1 MIFYASAASVEAANE
16 AQNTAVSMT
25 SQGFLDNF
33 ALTIIEKCSQATD
46 HLLPYVLGLMSVI
59 LMWNIITNWDLYWGK
74 QDYSKLIPLVVTA
87 TFFVA
92 AANSWQWI
100 LEMIFKFG
108 SEIGTT
114 ASNNTTYTLSGHFVE
129 SVTPS
134 TIVNEGVY
142 NAILVLKGSLL
153 GSNPEN
159 VAKGASAA
167 VKAKAITLSLKSA
180 ASVLKGGIT
189 GHVVFSI
196 IHAIITLLLFGFI
209 AISYLYTILE
219 FFIIGT
225 ISMVL
230 LPFGLLDRT
239 KAIVDKILNF
249 FFISAIRIGIFV
261 FLITIINPV
270 LKDTFEKANFV
281 DSILGIDVLSAMLSL
296 FALAFLAFKTPSFA
310 AALFNGAVN
319 SPPSLTGIGTQAIQM
334 ALMVKTLAASK
345 AAAAANGTR
354 QGTEETVKDGV
365 KGATGTESNAINTS
379 RKDAI
384 TDVEGSSSNKS
395 GTPQSTTNTTET
407 TNHSG
412 EETSTATTDQ
422 TKQSAISDS
431 SNSTDTSSKESSPVT
446 TSEDTLSSEDPNY
459 AKREVSNYLDQSEG
473 STKENES
480 VDIDTNTTSSSFSS
494 NANNNNG
501 PLTRDMVNRE
511 IEKTKNEDSATSTET
526 SSSKA
531 LHTIKEF
538 KIHNLKSNEDE
549 E

>member
-100 LEMIFKFG
+100 LDMIFKFG

-319 SPPSLTGIGTQAIQM
+319 SPPSLTGIGAQAIQT

-480 VDIDTNTTSSSFSS
+480 VDTDSSSNSFNS
-494 NANNNNG
+494 NSNSHTNG
-501 PLTRDMVNRE
+501 PITRDMVNRE

>member
-270 LKDTFEKANFV
+270 LKETFETANFV

-395 GTPQSTTNTTET
+395 GTTQSTTNTTET

-412 EETSTATTDQ
+412 EERSTATTDQ

-480 VDIDTNTTSSSFSS
+480 VDTDSSSNSFNS
-494 NANNNNG
+494 NSNSHTNG
-501 PLTRDMVNRE
+501 PITRDMVNRE

-538 KIHNLKSNEDE
+538 KTHNLKSNEDE

>member
-46 HLLPYVLGLMSVI
+46 HLLPYVLFLMSVI

-134 TIVNEGVY
+134 TIVNEGIY

-153 GSNPEN
+153 GTNPEN

-319 SPPSLTGIGTQAIQM
+319 SPPSLTGIGAQAIQM

-365 KGATGTESNAINTS
+365 KGATSTESNAINTS

-395 GTPQSTTNTTET
+395 GTTQSTTDTTET
-407 TNHSG
+407 TNNNG

-431 SNSTDTSSKESSPVT
+431 STSTDTSSKESSPVT
-446 TSEDTLSSEDPNY
+446 TSEDTVSTEDPNY

-480 VDIDTNTTSSSFSS
+480 IDIDTSSNSFNS
-494 NANNNNG
+494 NANSHTNG
-501 PLTRDMVNRE
+501 PITRDMVNRE

-526 SSSKA
+526 SSNKA

-538 KIHNLKSNEDE
+538 KTHNLKSNEDE

>member
-92 AANSWQWI
+92 AASSWQWI
-100 LEMIFKFG
+100 LNLIFQFG

-159 VAKGASAA
+159 IAKGASAA

-319 SPPSLTGIGTQAIQM
+319 SPPSLTGIGSQAIQM

-354 QGTEETVKDGV
+354 QGTKETVKDGV

-412 EETSTATTDQ
+412 EETSTAKTDQ

-480 VDIDTNTTSSSFSS
+480 VDTDSSSNSFNS
-494 NANNNNG
+494 NSNSHTNG
-501 PLTRDMVNRE
+501 PITRDMVNRE

>member
-92 AANSWQWI
+92 AASSWQWI
-100 LEMIFKFG
+100 LNLIFQFG

-319 SPPSLTGIGTQAIQM
+319 SPPSLTGIGSQAIQM

-354 QGTEETVKDGV
+354 QGTKETVKDGV

-431 SNSTDTSSKESSPVT
+431 SNSTDTSSKESSTVT

-480 VDIDTNTTSSSFSS
+480 VDTDSSSNSFNS
-494 NANNNNG
+494 NSNSHTNG
-501 PLTRDMVNRE
+501 PITRDMVNRE
-511 IEKTKNEDSATSTET
+511 IEKTKNEDSTTSTET

>member
-92 AANSWQWI
+92 AASSWQWI
-100 LEMIFKFG
+100 LNLIFQFG

-159 VAKGASAA
+159 IAKGASAA

-319 SPPSLTGIGTQAIQM
+319 SPPSLTGIGSQAIQM

-354 QGTEETVKDGV
+354 QGTKETVKDGV

-395 GTPQSTTNTTET
+395 GTTQSTTNTTET

-412 EETSTATTDQ
+412 EETSTTTTDQ

-480 VDIDTNTTSSSFSS
+480 VDTDSSSNSF
-494 NANNNNG
+494 NNNSNSHTNG
-501 PLTRDMVNRE
+501 PITRDMVNRE

>member
-319 SPPSLTGIGTQAIQM
+319 SPPSLTGIGSQAIQM

-354 QGTEETVKDGV
+354 QGTKETVKDGV
-365 KGATGTESNAINTS
+365 KEATGTESNAINTS

-480 VDIDTNTTSSSFSS
+480 VDTDSSSNSFNS
-494 NANNNNG
+494 NSNSHTNG
-501 PLTRDMVNRE
+501 PITRDMVNRE

>member
-92 AANSWQWI
+92 AASSWQWI
-100 LEMIFKFG
+100 LNLIFQFG

-159 VAKGASAA
+159 IAKGASAA

-319 SPPSLTGIGTQAIQM
+319 SPPSLTGIGSQAIQM

-354 QGTEETVKDGV
+354 QGTKETVKDGV
-365 KGATGTESNAINTS
+365 KGSTGTESNAINTS

-480 VDIDTNTTSSSFSS
+480 VDTDSSSNSFNS
-494 NANNNNG
+494 NSNSHTNG
-501 PLTRDMVNRE
+501 PITRDMVNRE

>member
-46 HLLPYVLGLMSVI
+46 HLLPYVLFLMSVI

-74 QDYSKLIPLVVTA
+74 QDYSKLIPLLVTA

-108 SEIGTT
+108 NEIGTT
-114 ASNNTTYTLSGHFVE
+114 ASNNSAKTLSGYFVDT
-129 SVTPS
+129 VTPS
-134 TIVNEGVY
+134 TIVNEGIY

-153 GSNPEN
+153 GTNPDN
-159 VAKGASAA
+159 VAKGATAA

-196 IHAIITLLLFGFI
+196 LHAVITLLLFGFI

-249 FFISAIRIGIFV
+249 FFISAIRIGIFI
-261 FLITIINPV
+261 FLIMSINQTISEAFKN
-270 LKDTFEKANFV
+270 ANFV

-354 QGTEETVKDGV
+354 QGTEETVKNGV
-365 KGATGTESNAINTS
+365 KGATGAESNAINTS

-395 GTPQSTTNTTET
+395 GTTQSTTET

-422 TKQSAISDS
+422 TKQSAINDS
-431 SNSTDTSSKESSPVT
+431 STSTDTSSKESSPVT
-446 TSEDTLSSEDPNY
+446 TSEDTVSTEDPNY

-480 VDIDTNTTSSSFSS
+480 IDIDTSSNSFNS
-494 NANNNNG
+494 NANNHTNG
-501 PLTRDMVNRE
+501 PITRDMVNRE

-526 SSSKA
+526 SSNKA

-538 KIHNLKSNEDE
+538 KTHNLKSNEDE

>member
-92 AANSWQWI
+92 AASSWQWI
-100 LEMIFKFG
+100 LNLIFQFG
-108 SEIGTT
+108 SDIGTT

-319 SPPSLTGIGTQAIQM
+319 SPPSLTGIGAQAVQM

-365 KGATGTESNAINTS
+365 KGATGAESNAINTS

-395 GTPQSTTNTTET
+395 GTTQSTTNTTET
-407 TNHSG
+407 TNHNG
-412 EETSTATTDQ
+412 EEISTATTDQ

-431 SNSTDTSSKESSPVT
+431 STSTDTSSKESSPVT

-480 VDIDTNTTSSSFSS
+480 VDIVTSSNSFNS
-494 NANNNNG
+494 NANNHTNG
-501 PLTRDMVNRE
+501 PITRDMVNRE

-526 SSSKA
+526 SSNKA

-538 KIHNLKSNEDE
+538 KTHNLKSNEDE

>member
-92 AANSWQWI
+92 AASSWQWI
-100 LEMIFKFG
+100 LNLIFQFG

-159 VAKGASAA
+159 IAKGASAA

-270 LKDTFEKANFV
+270 LKETFETANFV

-395 GTPQSTTNTTET
+395 GTTQSTTNTTET
-407 TNHSG
+407 KNHSG

-431 SNSTDTSSKESSPVT
+431 SNSTDTSSKESSSVT

-473 STKENES
+473 STKENEF
-480 VDIDTNTTSSSFSS
+480 VDTDSISNSFNS
-494 NANNNNG
+494 NSNSHTNG
-501 PLTRDMVNRE
+501 PITRDMVNRE

-526 SSSKA
+526 SSNKA

-538 KIHNLKSNEDE
+538 KTHNLKSNEDE

>member
-74 QDYSKLIPLVVTA
+74 QDYSKLIPLVITA

-92 AANSWQWI
+92 AASSWQWI
-100 LEMIFKFG
+100 LNLIFQFG
-108 SEIGTT
+108 NDIGTT
-114 ASNNTTYTLSGHFVE
+114 ASNNSAKTLSGYFVDTV
-129 SVTPS
+129 SPS
-134 TIVNEGVY
+134 TIVNEGIY

-153 GSNPEN
+153 GTNPEN
-159 VAKGASAA
+159 VAKGATAA

-196 IHAIITLLLFGFI
+196 LHAIITLLLFGFI

-249 FFISAIRIGIFV
+249 FFISAIRIGIFI
-261 FLITIINPV
+261 FLIMSINQTISEAFKN
-270 LKDTFEKANFV
+270 ANFV

-319 SPPSLTGIGTQAIQM
+319 SPPSLTGIGSQAIQM

-354 QGTEETVKDGV
+354 EGTKETVKDGV

-395 GTPQSTTNTTET
+395 GTSQSTTNTTET

-480 VDIDTNTTSSSFSS
+480 VDTDSSSNSFNS
-494 NANNNNG
+494 NSNSHTNG
-501 PLTRDMVNRE
+501 PITRDMVNRE

>member
-92 AANSWQWI
+92 AASSWQWI
-100 LEMIFKFG
+100 LNLIFQFG

-319 SPPSLTGIGTQAIQM
+319 SPPSLTGIGSQAIQM

-354 QGTEETVKDGV
+354 QGTKETVKDGV

-431 SNSTDTSSKESSPVT
+431 SNSTDTSSKESSTVT

-480 VDIDTNTTSSSFSS
+480 VDTDSSSNSFNS
-494 NANNNNG
+494 NANNHTNG
-501 PLTRDMVNRE
+501 PITRDMVNRE

>member
-1 MIFYASAASVEAANE
+1 MIFYASAETVNGAKSAAE
-16 AQNTAVSMT
+16 SMT

-33 ALTIIEKCSQATD
+33 ALTIIQKCSQATD
-46 HLLPYVLGLMSVI
+46 NLLPYVLFLMSVI

-74 QDYSKLIPLVVTA
+74 QDYSKLIPLVITA

-92 AANSWQWI
+92 AASSWQWI
-100 LEMIFKFG
+100 LNLIFQFG
-108 SEIGTT
+108 NDIGTT
-114 ASNNTTYTLSGHFVE
+114 ASNNSAKTLSGYFVDTV
-129 SVTPS
+129 SPS
-134 TIVNEGVY
+134 TIVNEGIY

-153 GSNPEN
+153 GANPESIGQ
-159 VAKGASAA
+159 GATAA
-167 VKAKAITLSLKSA
+167 IKSKAITLSLKSA

-249 FFISAIRIGIFV
+249 FFISAVRIGIFI

-319 SPPSLTGIGTQAIQM
+319 SPPSLTGIGTQAVQL

-354 QGTEETVKDGV
+354 QGTGETVKDGV
-365 KGATGTESNAINTS
+365 KGSTETESNAINTS

-384 TDVEGSSSNKS
+384 TDVKGSSSNKS
-395 GTPQSTTNTTET
+395 GTTQSTTDNTET
-407 TNHSG
+407 TNHKG

-422 TKQSAISDS
+422 TKQSAITDS
-431 SNSTDTSSKESSPVT
+431 STSSDTSSKESSSVT
-446 TSEDTLSSEDPNY
+446 TSEDSVSSEDPSY
-459 AKREVSNYLDQSEG
+459 AKREVNNYLDQSEG

-480 VDIDTNTTSSSFSS
+480 VDTDSSSNSFSS
-494 NANNNNG
+494 NANYNQNG
-501 PLTRDMVNRE
+501 TTTRDMVNRE
-511 IEKTKNEDSATSTET
+511 IEKTKNEDSVTSTET
-526 SSSKA
+526 SSNKA

>member
-92 AANSWQWI
+92 AASSWQWI
-100 LEMIFKFG
+100 LNLIFQFG

-159 VAKGASAA
+159 IAKGASAA

-319 SPPSLTGIGTQAIQM
+319 SPPSLTGIGSQAIQM

-354 QGTEETVKDGV
+354 QGTKETVKDGV

-412 EETSTATTDQ
+412 EETSTATTNQ

-431 SNSTDTSSKESSPVT
+431 SNSIDTSSKESSPVT

-480 VDIDTNTTSSSFSS
+480 VDTDSSSNSFNS
-494 NANNNNG
+494 NSNNHTNG
-501 PLTRDMVNRE
+501 PITRDMVNRE

>member
-16 AQNTAVSMT
+16 AQHTAVSMT

-74 QDYSKLIPLVVTA
+74 QDYSKLIPLLVTA

-100 LEMIFKFG
+100 LDMIFKFG
-108 SEIGTT
+108 NDIGTT

-129 SVTPS
+129 SVSPS
-134 TIVNEGVY
+134 TIVNEGIY

-153 GSNPEN
+153 GANPESIGQ
-159 VAKGASAA
+159 GATAA
-167 VKAKAITLSLKSA
+167 IKSKAITLSLKSA

-196 IHAIITLLLFGFI
+196 IHSIITLLLFGFI

-249 FFISAIRIGIFV
+249 FFISAVRIGIFI

-319 SPPSLTGIGTQAIQM
+319 SPPSLTGIGSQAIQM

-354 QGTEETVKDGV
+354 QGTKETVKDGV

-412 EETSTATTDQ
+412 EETSTATTDH

-446 TSEDTLSSEDPNY
+446 TSEDTLSSENPNY

-480 VDIDTNTTSSSFSS
+480 VDTDSSPNSFNS
-494 NANNNNG
+494 NSNSHTNG
-501 PLTRDMVNRE
+501 PITRDMINRE

>member
-92 AANSWQWI
+92 AASSWQWI
-100 LEMIFKFG
+100 LNLIFQFG

-159 VAKGASAA
+159 IAKGASAA

-319 SPPSLTGIGTQAIQM
+319 SPPSLTGIGSQAIQM

-354 QGTEETVKDGV
+354 QGTKETVKDGV

-431 SNSTDTSSKESSPVT
+431 SNSIDTSSKESSPVT

-480 VDIDTNTTSSSFSS
+480 VNTDSSSNSFNS
-494 NANNNNG
+494 NSNSHTNG
-501 PLTRDMVNRE
+501 PITRDMVNIE

>member
-46 HLLPYVLGLMSVI
+46 HLLPYVLFLMSVI

-134 TIVNEGVY
+134 TIVNEGIY

-153 GSNPEN
+153 GTNPEN

-270 LKDTFEKANFV
+270 LKETFETANFV

-319 SPPSLTGIGTQAIQM
+319 SPPSLTGIGAQAIQM

-365 KGATGTESNAINTS
+365 KMATNAESNAINTS

-395 GTPQSTTNTTET
+395 GTTQSTTDTTET

-422 TKQSAISDS
+422 TKKSAINDS
-431 SNSTDTSSKESSPVT
+431 STSTDTSSKESSPLT
-446 TSEDTLSSEDPNY
+446 TSEDTVSSEDPNY

-480 VDIDTNTTSSSFSS
+480 IDTASSSNSFNS
-494 NANNNNG
+494 NANSHTNG
-501 PLTRDMVNRE
+501 PITRDMVNRE

-526 SSSKA
+526 SSNKA

-538 KIHNLKSNEDE
+538 KTHNLKSNEDE

>member
-153 GSNPEN
+153 GTNPEN

-270 LKDTFEKANFV
+270 LKETFETANFV

-395 GTPQSTTNTTET
+395 GTTQSTTET

-422 TKQSAISDS
+422 TKQSAINDS
-431 SNSTDTSSKESSPVT
+431 STSTDTSSKESSPVT
-446 TSEDTLSSEDPNY
+446 TSEDTVSTEDPNY

-480 VDIDTNTTSSSFSS
+480 NESIDIDTSSNSFNS
-494 NANNNNG
+494 NANNHTNG
-501 PLTRDMVNRE
+501 PITRDMVNRE

-526 SSSKA
+526 SSNKA

-538 KIHNLKSNEDE
+538 KTHNLKSNEDE

>member
-1 MIFYASAASVEAANE
+1 MIFYASAETVNGAKSAAE
-16 AQNTAVSMT
+16 SMT

-33 ALTIIEKCSQATD
+33 ALTIIQKCSQATD
-46 HLLPYVLGLMSVI
+46 NLLPYVLFLMSVI

-74 QDYSKLIPLVVTA
+74 QDYSKLIPLVITA

-92 AANSWQWI
+92 AASSWQWI
-100 LEMIFKFG
+100 LNLIFQFG
-108 SEIGTT
+108 NDIGTT
-114 ASNNTTYTLSGHFVE
+114 ASNNSAKTLSGYFVDTV
-129 SVTPS
+129 SPS
-134 TIVNEGVY
+134 TIVNEGIY

-153 GSNPEN
+153 GANPESIGQ
-159 VAKGASAA
+159 GATAA
-167 VKAKAITLSLKSA
+167 IKSKAITLSLKSA

-249 FFISAIRIGIFV
+249 FFISAVRIGIFI

-319 SPPSLTGIGTQAIQM
+319 SPPSLTGIGTQAVQL

-354 QGTEETVKDGV
+354 QGTGETVKDGV
-365 KGATGTESNAINTS
+365 KGATETESNAINTS

-384 TDVEGSSSNKS
+384 TDVKGSSSNKS
-395 GTPQSTTNTTET
+395 GTTQSTTDNTET
-407 TNHSG
+407 TNHKG

-422 TKQSAISDS
+422 TKQSAITDS
-431 SNSTDTSSKESSPVT
+431 STSSDTSSKESSSVT
-446 TSEDTLSSEDPNY
+446 TSEDSVSSEDPSY
-459 AKREVSNYLDQSEG
+459 AKREVNNYLDQSEG

-480 VDIDTNTTSSSFSS
+480 VDTDSSSNSFSS
-494 NANNNNG
+494 NANYNQNG
-501 PLTRDMVNRE
+501 TTTRDMVNRE
-511 IEKTKNEDSATSTET
+511 IEKTKNEDSVTSTET
-526 SSSKA
+526 SSNKA

>member
-1 MIFYASAASVEAANE
+1 MIFYASAETVNGAKSAAE
-16 AQNTAVSMT
+16 SMT

-33 ALTIIEKCSQATD
+33 ALTIIQKCSQATD
-46 HLLPYVLGLMSVI
+46 NLLPYVLFLMSVI

-74 QDYSKLIPLVVTA
+74 QDYSKLIPLVITA

-92 AANSWQWI
+92 AASSWQWI
-100 LEMIFKFG
+100 LNLIFQFG
-108 SEIGTT
+108 NDIGTT
-114 ASNNTTYTLSGHFVE
+114 ASNNSAKTLSGYFVDTV
-129 SVTPS
+129 SPS
-134 TIVNEGVY
+134 TIVNEGIY

-153 GSNPEN
+153 GANPESIGQ
-159 VAKGASAA
+159 GATAA
-167 VKAKAITLSLKSA
+167 IKSKAITLSLKSA

-249 FFISAIRIGIFV
+249 FFISAVRIGIFI

-319 SPPSLTGIGTQAIQM
+319 SPPSLTGIGTQAVQL

-354 QGTEETVKDGV
+354 QGTGETVKDGV
-365 KGATGTESNAINTS
+365 KGATETESNAINTS

-384 TDVEGSSSNKS
+384 TDVKGSSSNKS
-395 GTPQSTTNTTET
+395 GTTQSTTDNTET
-407 TNHSG
+407 TNHKV

-422 TKQSAISDS
+422 TKQSAITDS
-431 SNSTDTSSKESSPVT
+431 STSSDTSSKESSSVT
-446 TSEDTLSSEDPNY
+446 TSEDSVSSEDPSY
-459 AKREVSNYLDQSEG
+459 AKREVNNYLDQSEG

-480 VDIDTNTTSSSFSS
+480 VDTDSSSNSFSS
-494 NANNNNG
+494 NANYNQNG
-501 PLTRDMVNRE
+501 TTTRDMVNRE
-511 IEKTKNEDSATSTET
+511 IEKTKNEDSVTSTET
-526 SSSKA
+526 SSNKA

>member
-1 MIFYASAASVEAANE
+1 MIFYASAETVNGAKSAAE
-16 AQNTAVSMT
+16 SMT

-33 ALTIIEKCSQATD
+33 ALTIIQKCSQATD
-46 HLLPYVLGLMSVI
+46 NLLPYVLFLMSVI

-74 QDYSKLIPLVVTA
+74 QDYSKLIPLVITA

-92 AANSWQWI
+92 AASSWQWI
-100 LEMIFKFG
+100 LNLIFQFG
-108 SEIGTT
+108 NDIGTT
-114 ASNNTTYTLSGHFVE
+114 ASNNSAKTLSGYFVDTV
-129 SVTPS
+129 SPS
-134 TIVNEGVY
+134 TIVNEGIY

-153 GSNPEN
+153 GANPESIGQ
-159 VAKGASAA
+159 GATAA
-167 VKAKAITLSLKSA
+167 IKSKAITLSLKSA

-249 FFISAIRIGIFV
+249 FFISAVRIGIFI

-319 SPPSLTGIGTQAIQM
+319 SPPSLTGIGTQAVQL

-354 QGTEETVKDGV
+354 QGTGETVKDGV
-365 KGATGTESNAINTS
+365 KGATETESNAINTS

-384 TDVEGSSSNKS
+384 TDVKGSSSNKS
-395 GTPQSTTNTTET
+395 GTTQSTTDNTET
-407 TNHSG
+407 TNHKG
-412 EETSTATTDQ
+412 EEISTATTDQ
-422 TKQSAISDS
+422 TKQSAITDS
-431 SNSTDTSSKESSPVT
+431 STSSDTSSKESSSVT
-446 TSEDTLSSEDPNY
+446 TSEDSVSSEDPSY
-459 AKREVSNYLDQSEG
+459 AKREVNNYLDQSEG

-480 VDIDTNTTSSSFSS
+480 VDTDSSSNSFSS
-494 NANNNNG
+494 NANYNQNG
-501 PLTRDMVNRE
+501 TTTRDMVNRE
-511 IEKTKNEDSATSTET
+511 IEKTKNEDSVTSTET
-526 SSSKA
+526 SSNKA

>member
-74 QDYSKLIPLVVTA
+74 QDYSKLIPLVITA

-92 AANSWQWI
+92 AASSWQWI
-100 LEMIFKFG
+100 LNLIFQFG

-159 VAKGASAA
+159 IAKGASAA

-319 SPPSLTGIGTQAIQM
+319 SPPSLTGIGSQAIQM

-354 QGTEETVKDGV
+354 QGTKETVKDGV

-480 VDIDTNTTSSSFSS
+480 VDTDSSSNSFNS
-494 NANNNNG
+494 NSNSHTNG
-501 PLTRDMVNRE
+501 PITRDMVNRE

>member
-92 AANSWQWI
+92 AASSWQWI
-100 LEMIFKFG
+100 LNLIFQFG

-159 VAKGASAA
+159 IAKGASAA

-319 SPPSLTGIGTQAIQM
+319 SPPSLTGIGSQAIQM

-354 QGTEETVKDGV
+354 QGTKETVKDGV

-422 TKQSAISDS
+422 TKQRAISDS

-480 VDIDTNTTSSSFSS
+480 VDTDSSSNSFNS
-494 NANNNNG
+494 NSNSHTNG
-501 PLTRDMVNRE
+501 PITRDMVNRE

>member
-92 AANSWQWI
+92 AASSWQWI
-100 LEMIFKFG
+100 LNLIFQFG

-319 SPPSLTGIGTQAIQM
+319 SPPSLTGIGSQAIQM

-354 QGTEETVKDGV
+354 QGTKETVKDGV

-480 VDIDTNTTSSSFSS
+480 VDTDSSSNSFNS
-494 NANNNNG
+494 NSNSHTNG
-501 PLTRDMVNRE
+501 PITRDMVNRE

>member
-92 AANSWQWI
+92 AASSWQWI
-100 LEMIFKFG
+100 LNLIFQFG

-159 VAKGASAA
+159 IAKGASAA

-319 SPPSLTGIGTQAIQM
+319 SPPSLTGIGSQAIQM

-354 QGTEETVKDGV
+354 QGTKETVKDGV

-412 EETSTATTDQ
+412 EETSTATTNQ

-480 VDIDTNTTSSSFSS
+480 VDTDSSSNSFNS
-494 NANNNNG
+494 NSNSHTNG
-501 PLTRDMVNRE
+501 PITRDMVNRE

>member
-100 LEMIFKFG
+100 LDMIFKFG

-270 LKDTFEKANFV
+270 LKETFETANFV

-395 GTPQSTTNTTET
+395 GTTQSTTNTTET
-407 TNHSG
+407 KNHSG
-412 EETSTATTDQ
+412 EERSTATTDQ

-480 VDIDTNTTSSSFSS
+480 VDTDSSSNSFNS
-494 NANNNNG
+494 NSNSHTNG
-501 PLTRDMVNRE
+501 PITRDMVNRE

-526 SSSKA
+526 SSNKA

-538 KIHNLKSNEDE
+538 KTHNLKSNEDE

>member
-480 VDIDTNTTSSSFSS
+480 VDTDSSSNSFNS
-494 NANNNNG
+494 NSNSYTNG
-501 PLTRDMVNRE
+501 PITRDMVNRE

>member
-480 VDIDTNTTSSSFSS
+480 VDTDSSSNSFNS
-494 NANNNNG
+494 NSNSHTNG
-501 PLTRDMVNRE
+501 PITRDMVNRE

>member
-92 AANSWQWI
+92 AASSWQWI
-100 LEMIFKFG
+100 LNLIFQFG

-159 VAKGASAA
+159 IAKGASAA

-270 LKDTFEKANFV
+270 LKETFETANFV

-395 GTPQSTTNTTET
+395 GTTQSTTNTTET
-407 TNHSG
+407 KNHSG

-473 STKENES
+473 STKENEF
-480 VDIDTNTTSSSFSS
+480 VDTDSSSNSFNS
-494 NANNNNG
+494 NSNSHTNG
-501 PLTRDMVNRE
+501 PITRDMVNRE

-526 SSSKA
+526 SSNKA

-538 KIHNLKSNEDE
+538 KTHNLKSNEDE

>member
-74 QDYSKLIPLVVTA
+74 QDYSKLIPLVITA

-92 AANSWQWI
+92 AASSWQWI
-100 LEMIFKFG
+100 LNLIFQFG

-159 VAKGASAA
+159 IAKGASAA

-270 LKDTFEKANFV
+270 LKETFETANFV

-395 GTPQSTTNTTET
+395 GTTQSTTNTTET

-431 SNSTDTSSKESSPVT
+431 SNSTDTSSKESSSVT

-473 STKENES
+473 STKENEF
-480 VDIDTNTTSSSFSS
+480 VDTDSSSNSFNS
-494 NANNNNG
+494 NSNSHTNG
-501 PLTRDMVNRE
+501 PITRDMVNRE

-526 SSSKA
+526 SSNKA

-538 KIHNLKSNEDE
+538 KTHNLKSNEDE

>member
-319 SPPSLTGIGTQAIQM
+319 SPPSLTGIGSQAIQM

-354 QGTEETVKDGV
+354 QGKNETVKDGV

-446 TSEDTLSSEDPNY
+446 ISEDTLSSEDPNY

-480 VDIDTNTTSSSFSS
+480 VDTDSSLNSFNS
-494 NANNNNG
+494 NSNSHTNG
-501 PLTRDMVNRE
+501 PITRDMVNRE

>member
-319 SPPSLTGIGTQAIQM
+319 SPPSLTGIGSQAIQM

-354 QGTEETVKDGV
+354 QGTKETVKDGV

-480 VDIDTNTTSSSFSS
+480 VDTDSISNSFNS
-494 NANNNNG
+494 NSNSHTNG
-501 PLTRDMVNRE
+501 PITRDMVNRE

>member
-319 SPPSLTGIGTQAIQM
+319 SPPSLTGIGSQAIQM

-354 QGTEETVKDGV
+354 QGTKETVKDGV
-365 KGATGTESNAINTS
+365 KGATSTESNAINTS

-446 TSEDTLSSEDPNY
+446 ISEDTLSSEDPNY

-480 VDIDTNTTSSSFSS
+480 VDTDSSLNSFNS
-494 NANNNNG
+494 NSNSHTNG
-501 PLTRDMVNRE
+501 PITRDMVNRE